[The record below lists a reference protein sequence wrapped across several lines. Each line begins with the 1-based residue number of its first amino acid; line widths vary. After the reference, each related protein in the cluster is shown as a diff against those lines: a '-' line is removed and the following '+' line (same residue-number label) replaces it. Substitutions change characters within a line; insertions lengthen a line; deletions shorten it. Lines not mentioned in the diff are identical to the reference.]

1 MTLDWYTR
9 IKIAYGAALGLE
21 YLHEKANP
29 PVIYR
34 DFKSSNIL
42 LDEEFNPK
50 ISDVGLAKLGNAG
63 DGMHGPS
70 RLMGAYGFCAPEY
83 SRTGEVTMKSDVYS
97 FGVILLELITGRRAI
112 DTTRANDEQNLV
124 AWVK

>member
-1 MTLDWYTR
+1 M
-9 IKIAYGAALGLE
+9 
-21 YLHEKANP
+21 HEKASP
-29 PVIYR
+29 PIIYR

-50 ISDVGLAKLGNAG
+50 LSDVGLAKLGR
-63 DGMHGPS
+63 DQDKMHGPS

-97 FGVILLELITGRRAI
+97 YGVILLELITGRRAI
-112 DTTRANDEQNLV
+112 DTTRANNEQNLV
-124 AWVK
+124 AWVKTPYHSLILPN